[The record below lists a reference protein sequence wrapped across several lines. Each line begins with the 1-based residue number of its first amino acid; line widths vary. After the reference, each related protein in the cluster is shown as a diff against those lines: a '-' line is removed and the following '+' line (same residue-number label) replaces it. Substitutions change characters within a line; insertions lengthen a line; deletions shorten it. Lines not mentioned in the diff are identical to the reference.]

1 MANDFDRSRSDEF
14 YKAKGLKRVSVTMTE
29 GTINF
34 LEDKRQEFLDIKP
47 TKQGD
52 VVDAMAA
59 VYMSDPKFAAAV
71 DAQIRFIL
79 DSKVVLKA
87 GRKEGWRKEKESE

>member
-1 MANDFDRSRSDEF
+1 MSANFDRNRSDEF

-59 VYMSDPKFAAAV
+59 VYMSNPEFATAV
-71 DAQIRFIL
+71 DAQIRKIL
-79 DSKVVLKA
+79 EEKVVYKA
-87 GRKEGWRKEKESE
+87 GRKEGWRKEKSED